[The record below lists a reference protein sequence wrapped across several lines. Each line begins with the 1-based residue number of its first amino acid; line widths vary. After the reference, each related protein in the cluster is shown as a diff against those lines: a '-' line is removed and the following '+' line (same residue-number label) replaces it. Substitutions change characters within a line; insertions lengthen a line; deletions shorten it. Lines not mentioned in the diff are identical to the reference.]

1 MNRAVL
7 TEPYVEN
14 VLHGFPGLRVQDA
27 APHAQP
33 HDGALTDEAA
43 DQDAQVAP
51 AMVHQ
56 RHGAGLVR
64 AVGEAEQDHGQ
75 DDQPEHERRRRGEW

>member
-1 MNRAVL
+1 METVFGPLNNL
-7 TEPYVEN
+7 TSADPVMRGKPSERKRRLTKPYVDDI
-14 VLHGFPGLRVQDA
+14 LHRFPRLRVQDA

-33 HDGALTDEAA
+33 HDGALADEAA

-56 RHGAGLVR
+56 RDGTRLF
-64 AVGEAEQDHGQ
+64 
-75 DDQPEHERRRRGEW
+75 